1 MLLFN
6 KHFILY
12 VVFKL
17 GNKSLKKQETM
28 GNNLSLDDLLHSFLL
43 DSFYESSINS
53 SYIKRQYIEYSRG
66 DQMPKYK
73 KPLAFLFG
81 AIAMIRLPVN
91 PLFSR
96 TEDAQTVLLYK
107 MKVHYAV
114 YLKDHD
120 HSLVPLSIPVSEEMN
135 EEDKLQLM
143 VSYMSGK
150 QNIKGFLPLFT
161 KECTVKKV
169 MIANGKAVMDFDDSL
184 KNYQKEDELRVLESL
199 TWGAT
204 QFHDVEQLEIQ
215 LNGVKL
221 SSMPNAQTP
230 IPMY

>member
-1 MLLFN
+1 
-6 KHFILY
+6 
-12 VVFKL
+12 
-17 GNKSLKKQETM
+17 
-28 GNNLSLDDLLHSFLL
+28 
-43 DSFYESSINS
+43 
-53 SYIKRQYIEYSRG
+53 
-66 DQMPKYK
+66 MPKYK

-81 AIAMIRLPVN
+81 AIAMISYLSIRYFP
-91 PLFSR
+91 R
-96 TEDAQTVLLYK
+96 TEDAQTVLSVQDESTH
-107 MKVHYAV
+107 MQV

-184 KNYQKEDELRVLESL
+184 KNYQKEDELRCLLYTSRCV
-199 TWGAT
+199 
-204 QFHDVEQLEIQ
+204 
-215 LNGVKL
+215 
-221 SSMPNAQTP
+221 
-230 IPMY
+230 